1 MNFRNPLFSYLISAA
16 ALAGFVLSFSASAR
30 AQSSSTKG
38 QVVEEIIAR
47 VNNEIITMSEYQK
60 ADEQLKQETA
70 QDCQACTPDKIQAEV
85 NDQEKNLLSGLID
98 KALLLERAK
107 DMSINVDTDLVKQL
121 DDIRKQNKLD
131 SMEDLQK
138 AVETTGMAWED
149 YKAQMKDELMRQ
161 QVIRQ
166 EVAGHMDIGPEEIK
180 QFYEAHKQ
188 DFEFP
193 EQVVLAEIFLSTE
206 GRTQEEI
213 DSIER
218 KAQDLHDRVARGQDF
233 NAIAQKYSEG
243 QTAKDG
249 GSIGTFKAGVL
260 DKQLDDAVFK
270 LNKGQITGVI
280 RVKTGFEILKV
291 VEHYQAGLQP
301 LSAVNDQIQN
311 KLYMQKMEPA
321 MHDYLA
327 QLREESYVTVK
338 PGYTDTAAVPGT
350 TAIQEVAPTPDEA
363 QKKKNKKKLPLPTP
377 KASGS

>member
-1 MNFRNPLFSYLISAA
+1 MKITNRTFFFLAPAV
-16 ALAGFVLSFSASAR
+16 ALAGFALSFAKPLL
-30 AQSSSTKG
+30 AQSNSTKG

-60 ADEQLKQETA
+60 ADAALKEEVA
-70 QDCQACTPDKIQAEV
+70 QDCQGCTPDKIQAEIK
-85 NDQEKNLLSGLID
+85 DQETNLLSGLID

-107 DMSINVDTDLVKQL
+107 DMNISVDTDLVKQL

-131 SMEDLQK
+131 TMDDLQK
-138 AVETTGMAWED
+138 AVESSGMAWED
-149 YKAQMKDELMRQ
+149 YRAQMKDELMRQ

-166 EVAGHMDIGPEEIK
+166 EVAGHMDIAPDEIK
-180 QFYEAHKQ
+180 QYYEAHKQ

-206 GRTQEEI
+206 GRTPEEVAAI
-213 DSIER
+213 QR
-218 KAQDLHDRVARGQDF
+218 KAQDLHDRVVRGQDF
-233 NAIAQKYSEG
+233 AALAQKYSEG

-249 GSIGTFKAGVL
+249 GSIGTFKRGVL

-270 LNKGQITGVI
+270 LNKDQVTDVI
-280 RVKTGFEILKV
+280 QVRTGFEILKV
-291 VEHYQAGLQP
+291 MGHYQAGLQP
-301 LSAVNDQIQN
+301 LANVQDQIQN

-321 MHDYLA
+321 MRDYLA

-338 PGYTDTAAVPGT
+338 PGYTDTAAVPGA
-350 TAIQEVAPTPDEA
+350 TAIQEVAPTPDAA
-363 QKKKNKKKLPLPTP
+363 QKKKGKKKLPLP